1 MKLLS
6 WVVILIGV
14 AVVGL
19 AAYVRLAPT
28 AAEDWNKPSGQTV
41 LGHVPA
47 AGAHLYRETV
57 GTQGP
62 ARLAELD
69 RIARDTPR
77 TSVLAGSVE
86 EGQIT
91 YITRSRIFGF
101 PDFTT
106 VTLEDAG
113 EAQVLEIWA
122 RLRFGQ
128 SDMGVNRARV
138 EGWLAAAGQG

>member
-6 WVVILIGV
+6 WIVILIGV
-14 AVVGL
+14 AVLGL

-28 AAEDWNKPSGQTV
+28 VPEAWHRSSGQSE
-41 LGHVPA
+41 LGHTPA
-47 AGAHLYRETV
+47 VGGHLYREVV
-57 GTQGP
+57 GTEGP
-62 ARLAELD
+62 QLLTTLD
-69 RIARDTPR
+69 RIARETPR
-77 TSVLAGSVE
+77 TAVLAGSVE

-106 VTLEDAG
+106 VTLEGAG

-138 EGWLAAAGQG
+138 EGWLAGLHRG